1 MKYDSLKK
9 QAVISFR
16 VNNFD
21 GGINLSDAPT
31 TIKDNQLSE
40 CKNMWFKNGRLQT
53 RPGFKGDIKNCYDT
67 TILGHNGDLVYH
79 ITDTTFFIDEIP
91 YKIAVG
97 DVLTDDYA
105 HYTYV
110 YLVNKD
116 KGLKSI
122 GKMSFLRMSSDVFY
136 TPINILFY
144 VGKPQN
150 GGGIFALVT
159 LQNLR
164 NFDDRYYYIYEV
176 NSDFTDWERVY
187 NYYIPT
193 LYINGRGNKYNLA
206 KSENNVSVPAPRTV
220 ESPNMLNGRF
230 HAYFTSDGCSNSFR
244 LPFTNLSSENVV
256 CRIYYTLVDF
266 VEWIVPSDSIANTQS
281 FMGKKVTLEV
291 DREKGTAYFK
301 SEDGDY
307 AVPVMSMY
315 HENNIKITATKEI
328 EKGFSR
334 IVYSTCSVV
343 TDSKIIISGG
353 QNGNEIYIA
362 NYESPLYF
370 PQGSAVNVG
379 SGDSQIN
386 ALSLQS
392 SSILAFKAK
401 EIYAL
406 NLKKGNKISEI
417 SLLAD
422 NDTLFNECDR
432 FETQE
437 ITKQMG
443 CVYKDTVALCNDS
456 TIWLGEDNNIY
467 ALISI
472 GSKKIINLS
481 SRIKDIM
488 PMYNDETFAL
498 SDGNYYFFVNRNEII
513 VIEKPEKEN
522 FKAYYWQ
529 MPDKFRI
536 SSGYYN
542 NGEFGFLC
550 VGESSNIV
558 YLATLSD
565 DTDSFMCYNEDG
577 EIVDKPFE
585 IQSSMKTKHYGLSGF
600 SKSKN
605 IDFIYMMLSSK
616 GKTKISV
623 NGKEIADINLR
634 ISDEGYS
641 KGEYRSVKFVPHLY
655 NADEV
660 FITVESNHGLKV
672 GEMEIFYRKIG

>member
-1 MKYDSLKK
+1 MKYGSLKK
-9 QAVISFR
+9 QAVKSFR

-21 GGINLSDAPT
+21 GGLNLSDAPT
-31 TIKDNQLSE
+31 NIDDNQLSG
-40 CKNMWFKNGRLQT
+40 CKNMWFKDGKLQT
-53 RPGFKGDIKNCYDT
+53 RPGFKGDLKNCYDT
-67 TILGHNGDLVYH
+67 TILGHDGQLVYN
-79 ITDTTFFIDEIP
+79 ITDTTFFIDKIP

-116 KGLKSI
+116 KGIRSI
-122 GKMSFLRMSSDVFY
+122 GKMSFLRLSSDIFY
-136 TPINILFY
+136 TPVNILFY
-144 VGKPQN
+144 VGKKQK

-176 NSDFTDWERVY
+176 NSDFSDWERVY
-187 NYYIPT
+187 DYYIPT
-193 LYINGRGNKYNLA
+193 LYINGRGNKYSLA
-206 KSENNVSVPAPRTV
+206 KSENNISVPAPKTV

-244 LPFTNLSSENVV
+244 LPFTNLSSESVV

-266 VEWIVPSDSIANTQS
+266 VEWTVPSDKIANTQT
-281 FMGKKVTLEV
+281 FMGKKITLEV

-301 SEDGDY
+301 QEDGDY
-307 AVPVMSMY
+307 AVPVMPMY

-328 EKGFSR
+328 ENGFSR
-334 IVYSTCSVV
+334 IVHSTCSVV
-343 TDSKIIISGG
+343 KDSKIIISGG
-353 QNGNEIYIA
+353 QNGNEVYVA
-362 NYESPLYF
+362 DYESPLYF
-370 PQGSAVNVG
+370 PLGAGVNVG
-379 SGDSQIN
+379 SGNSEIN
-386 ALSLQS
+386 ALCLQGS
-392 SSILAFKAK
+392 KIVAFKTK

-406 NLKKGNKISEI
+406 TLKKGDKISEI

-443 CVYKDTVALCNDS
+443 CVYKSTVALCGDS

-467 ALISI
+467 ALTSLD
-472 GSKKIINLS
+472 GKKIVNLS
-481 SRIKDIM
+481 QKVKDII
-488 PMYNDETFAL
+488 PMYNDETFAV
-498 SDGNYYFFVNRNEII
+498 SDGNYYFFIKRNEII
-513 VIEKPEKEN
+513 VIEKPTGQNPKI
-522 FKAYYWQ
+522 YYWQ
-529 MPDKFRI
+529 MPPKFRI
-536 SSGYYN
+536 SSGYYC

-550 VGESSNIV
+550 VGDTSNIV

-565 DTDSFMCYNEDG
+565 DTDSFMCYNDDG
-577 EIVDKPFE
+577 EIIDKPFKIE
-585 IQSSMKTKHYGLSGF
+585 SLVNTKHYGLSGF
-600 SKSKN
+600 SRAKN
-605 IDFIYMMLSSK
+605 IDYIYLMLSSK

-623 NGKEIADINLR
+623 NDNEIANINLR
-634 ISDEGYS
+634 ISDEGYR
-641 KGEYRSVKFVPHLY
+641 KGEYRSVKFIPHLY

-660 FITVESNHGLKV
+660 FITIESCDGLKV